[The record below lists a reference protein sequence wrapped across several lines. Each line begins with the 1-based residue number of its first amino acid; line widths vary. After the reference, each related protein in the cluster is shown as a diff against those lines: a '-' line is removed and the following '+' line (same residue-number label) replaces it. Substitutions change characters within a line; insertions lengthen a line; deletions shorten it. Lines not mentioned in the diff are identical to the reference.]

1 MDTLSGLTVADLEEK
16 LGEHGLEKWR
26 AKPMLSWLHRRDVR
40 SFDEMTDL
48 SKEARAKM
56 PEMFRL
62 LETEVKGKHESPDG
76 TTKFLVGLTDG
87 DVIETVLIPEGTRR
101 TVCVSTQVGCPIK
114 CVFCASGLQ
123 GLKRNLNASEIVEQI
138 IHVKRA
144 LGEGERISNVVIMGI
159 GEPLLNPKNLMKAL
173 RILKASW
180 GQGIGF
186 NRITLSTVGVL
197 GQLEELIKHRVT
209 PNLAL
214 SLHAPND
221 EIRAEIVPTM
231 KNVKVT
237 DIIKAGVEYHRQT
250 GKEVTFEYVLLDG
263 VNDDKKHALELGK
276 KLRGVQVKV
285 NVIPFNRVEE
295 VPYHAPSRE
304 RVDRFVQALGGCGV
318 PVMVRKRKGD
328 EVAGACGQLRA
339 RFVASGKGECTT

>member
-1 MDTLSGLTVADLEEK
+1 MGLAWPAPGRGEVQRRFSDGPHLSGSVLSSVTFCPVGPRNWGQSWQRAARRRRIMQYIRLGVPFLAGFRYNPRVMDTLSGLTVAELEEK
-16 LGEHGLEKWR
+16 LGAHGLEKWR
-26 AKPMLSWLHRRDVR
+26 AKPMLSWLHRRDIK

-48 SKEARAKM
+48 SKEARARM
-56 PEMFRL
+56 PELFRL
-62 LETEVKGKHESPDG
+62 VETEVKGKHESPDG

-87 DVIETVLIPEGTRR
+87 DVIEAVLIPEGGRR
-101 TVCVSTQVGCPIK
+101 TVCVSTQVGCPIR

-123 GLKRNLNASEIVEQI
+123 GLKRNLSAAEIVEQI

-197 GQLEELIKHRVT
+197 GQLEELVKHRVT

-221 EIRAEIVPTM
+221 EIRAEI
-231 KNVKVT
+231 
-237 DIIKAGVEYHRQT
+237 
-250 GKEVTFEYVLLDG
+250 
-263 VNDDKKHALELGK
+263 
-276 KLRGVQVKV
+276 
-285 NVIPFNRVEE
+285 
-295 VPYHAPSRE
+295 
-304 RVDRFVQALGGCGV
+304 
-318 PVMVRKRKGD
+318 
-328 EVAGACGQLRA
+328 
-339 RFVASGKGECTT
+339 